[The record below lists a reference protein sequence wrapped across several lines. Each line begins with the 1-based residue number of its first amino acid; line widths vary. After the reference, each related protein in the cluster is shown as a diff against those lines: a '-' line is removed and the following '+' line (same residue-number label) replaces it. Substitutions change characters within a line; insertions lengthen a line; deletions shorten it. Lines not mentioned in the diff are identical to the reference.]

1 MDRWYALQV
10 TTGAEG
16 DVKTRLDRLAYPAML
31 PMKIMRERRDG
42 RWRDET
48 KVMLPG
54 YLFVQAAMTAADWH
68 RIRRLPGVLRI
79 LGGDRPS
86 PLSDDET
93 ARIQWLDNGG
103 TPWALSEYVQEDGS
117 CRIVG
122 GPLAGKESEILSF
135 NLRQNRARIRA
146 CILGE
151 EKTIELGVTAQ
162 ETPGTAETISS
173 AAEEG

>member
-16 DVKTRLDRLAYPAML
+16 DVKTRLDRLTYPAML

-68 RIRRLPGVLRI
+68 RDRKSTRLNSSHS
-79 LGGDRPS
+79 DRSRMP
-86 PLSDDET
+86 
-93 ARIQWLDNGG
+93 
-103 TPWALSEYVQEDGS
+103 
-117 CRIVG
+117 
-122 GPLAGKESEILSF
+122 
-135 NLRQNRARIRA
+135 
-146 CILGE
+146 
-151 EKTIELGVTAQ
+151 
-162 ETPGTAETISS
+162 SS
-173 AAEEG
+173 A

>member
-16 DVKTRLDRLAYPAML
+16 DVKTRLDRLAYLAML
-31 PMKIMRERRDG
+31 PMKIMRERRNG

-103 TPWALSEYVQEDGS
+103 TPWALSEFRRTEAA
-117 CRIVG
+117 VG
-122 GPLAGKESEILSF
+122 GGGRWPERNPKFSRLICARTGRASGPASLARK
-135 NLRQNRARIRA
+135 RR
-146 CILGE
+146 
-151 EKTIELGVTAQ
+151 
-162 ETPGTAETISS
+162 SS
-173 AAEEG
+173 LE